1 MIKTNLT
8 YEQFKEKTCKQNE
21 CQAELLQV
29 YENVFKPLLKK
40 WDGKVYNKRFR
51 TAIEQEIE
59 AQGYG
64 KTYKIYLREENQ
76 YHDEVTLVLQ
86 QYRTPGNWSESEQL
100 YIMLIVKYA
109 DGYYHISEADTLSS
123 DRGQAWLNNARENI
137 EERNEAVKNWKKYMK
152 LADKLQQAIEAYN
165 EIPYSFRQ
173 NIAKYQ
179 FNIH

>member
-29 YENVFKPLLKK
+29 YENVIKPLLKK

-59 AQGYG
+59 SQGYG
-64 KTYKIYLREENQ
+64 KTNKIYLSEQNW

-86 QYRTPGNWSESEQL
+86 QYPTPGKWSESEQL
-100 YIMLIVKYA
+100 YFMLIVKYI
-109 DGYYHISEADTLSS
+109 DGNYRISEAETISNKT
-123 DRGQAWLNNARENI
+123 GQVWLNNARENI

-152 LADKLQQAIEAYN
+152 QAEQLQAAIKAYN